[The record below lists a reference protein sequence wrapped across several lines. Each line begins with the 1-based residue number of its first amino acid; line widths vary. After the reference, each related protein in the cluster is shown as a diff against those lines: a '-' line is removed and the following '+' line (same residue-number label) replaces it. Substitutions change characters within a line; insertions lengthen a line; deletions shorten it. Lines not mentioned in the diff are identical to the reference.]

1 MWGPE
6 RLAMLGR
13 MRHAAWLS
21 LLVCAAAAAGTAY
34 KSIGPDGSVVY
45 TDRPAPNAQ
54 ELRLPEPSTYAPPDL
69 PASRSAPAFQPEP
82 VAGSAYQSVR
92 ITAPPNEGT
101 VFAAQGGVDVD
112 VALEPALV
120 DGHTLTYV
128 VDGKEV
134 AKGLRTERVRVT
146 DLDRGTH
153 HVEVAVRDE
162 AGRLVSMSDRITFHL
177 RQPSINDPLRPDD
190 EAQPEQPIEPPP
202 PSYRPPEPPSY
213 ERTEKPA
220 YLPTEKPAYTPE
232 KPNFVPPPPPSYVP
246 APPPAPYAPRYTPK

>member
-1 MWGPE
+1 M
-6 RLAMLGR
+6 LAR
-13 MRHAAWLS
+13 MRHAAWLG
-21 LLVCAAAAAGTAY
+21 LFACAAAAAGTVY
-34 KSIGPDGSVVY
+34 KSLGPDGSVVY

-69 PASRSAPAFQPEP
+69 PATGSAPAFQPEP

-92 ITAPPNEGT
+92 ITAPPHEGT

-112 VALEPALV
+112 VTLEPALL

-134 AKGLRTERVRVT
+134 AKGLRTDRVRVT

-162 AGRLVSMSDRITFHL
+162 SNRLIALSDRITFHL
-177 RQPSINDPLRPDD
+177 RQSSINDPLRPDD
-190 EAQPEQPIEPPP
+190 DEKPEQPIEPPP
-202 PSYRPPEPPSY
+202 PSYVPSEPPSY
-213 ERTEKPA
+213 ERTEKPV
-220 YLPTEKPAYTPE
+220 YVPTEKPAYRPE
-232 KPNFVPPPPPSYVP
+232 KPSFVPPPPASYVP
-246 APPPAPYAPRYTPK
+246 APPSTPYAPRYAPK